1 MTTIYTVLEVGA
13 LLMVIVL
20 PMRGPRKKKNK
31 QNAPVEMSDW
41 AVNEGGFLES
51 LSKNDHGHHHTVK

>member
-20 PMRGPRKKKNK
+20 PMRGPKKKKSK
-31 QNAPVEMSDW
+31 QNAPVEISDW
-41 AVNEGGFLES
+41 AVNENGFLES
-51 LSKNDHGHHHTVK
+51 LSKTDHHHTVK

>member
-20 PMRGPRKKKNK
+20 PLRGPKKKEKKPNE
-31 QNAPVEMSDW
+31 PVEMSDW
-41 AVNEGGFLES
+41 AVNENGFLES
-51 LSKNDHGHHHTVK
+51 LSKTDHPHTVK